1 MGSDKKFVKKSWT
14 NLNSNEFQPNKERK
28 INMKRISVPKILS
41 AIAICFGGLSAVST
55 ANAADCPIKLG
66 GLAPLSAPGSVT
78 GGEAMRDAMLLAE
91 RDINAAGGVLGC
103 DVKVV
108 IADTEGLPEKARAL
122 MEKLITQDNV
132 VAVGGG
138 YHSSVGVA
146 GKDIANDRGIPV
158 VFAETWNDTIT
169 GDKQK
174 YIFRIAPLSSWAS
187 GVIWQFAAQAPGV
200 KKVAIV
206 TENTDYGIP
215 AAAECEKGLG
225 SKGISSTTFGVDIG
239 TQDFSGIVERIK
251 AEKPDYTIVL
261 LTGEAGYNYTQ
272 QAADA
277 GIGPQDMMFH
287 ANQAGLESKSWWENV
302 PDGNLA
308 FMARIGV
315 PETMYNARAL
325 KFAADY
331 KAKTGKTGVESYA
344 LEAYDSIGVLAQAI
358 NEAGSTNGDAI
369 VSALENINHEGTLG
383 NIYFPYGTKKDPGA
397 DGKGDEWW
405 HQWPDPA
412 ITMVQYQKEGESSP
426 GMTIVYPDV
435 YKTGD
440 PIFVD

>member
-1 MGSDKKFVKKSWT
+1 MKT
-14 NLNSNEFQPNKERK
+14 NFLKYCLMAASLS
-28 INMKRISVPKILS
+28 IVPFAS
-41 AIAICFGGLSAVST
+41 AF
-55 ANAADCPIKLG
+55 AADCVHKVG
-66 GLAPLSAPGSVT
+66 GLAPLSAPGSVV

-91 RDINAAGGVLGC
+91 RDVNAAGGVLGC
-103 DVKVV
+103 DLEVV
-108 IADTEGLPEKARAL
+108 ITDTEGLPEKATAM
-122 MEKLITQDNV
+122 MEKLITQDGV

-146 GKDIANDRGIPV
+146 SKDVANARGIPV

-215 AAAECEKGLG
+215 AAKECEVGLG
-225 SKGISSTTFGVDIG
+225 TKGIDSVTFGVDIG
-239 TQDFSGIVERIK
+239 TQDFAGIVERVK
-251 AEKPDYTIVL
+251 AENPDYIIVL
-261 LTGEAGYNYTQ
+261 LTGEAGFNFTQ

-277 GIGPQDMMFH
+277 GTGPQDIMFH
-287 ANQAGLESKSWWENV
+287 ANQAGLESKAYWENV

-315 PETMYNARAL
+315 PETMYSESAL
-325 KFAADY
+325 KFARDY
-331 KAKTGKTGVESYA
+331 KAKTGKSGVESFA
-344 LEAYDSIGVLAQAI
+344 LEAYDSIGILAQAI

-369 VSALENINHEGTLG
+369 VSALENISYDGVLG
-383 NIYFPYGTKKDPGA
+383 RIYFPYGSKKDPSA

-405 HQWPDPA
+405 HQWPDVA
-412 ITMVQYQKEGESSP
+412 ITMVQYQKEGEPSNT
-426 GMTIVYPDV
+426 MTIVYPDA
-435 YKTGD
+435 YKTGEPEYID
-440 PIFVD
+440 

>member
-1 MGSDKKFVKKSWT
+1 MAASLS
-14 NLNSNEFQPNKERK
+14 
-28 INMKRISVPKILS
+28 IVPFAS
-41 AIAICFGGLSAVST
+41 AF
-55 ANAADCPIKLG
+55 AADCVHKVG
-66 GLAPLSAPGSVT
+66 GLAPLSAPGSVV

-91 RDINAAGGVLGC
+91 RDVNAAGGVLGC
-103 DVKVV
+103 DLEVV
-108 IADTEGLPEKARAL
+108 ITDTEGLPEKATAM
-122 MEKLITQDNV
+122 MEKLITQDGV

-146 GKDIANDRGIPV
+146 SKDVANARGIPV

-215 AAAECEKGLG
+215 AAKECEVGLG
-225 SKGISSTTFGVDIG
+225 TKGISSVTFGVDIG
-239 TQDFSGIVERIK
+239 TQDFAGIVERVK
-251 AEKPDYTIVL
+251 AENPDYIIVL
-261 LTGEAGYNYTQ
+261 LTGEAGFNFTQ

-277 GIGPQDMMFH
+277 GTGPQDIMFH
-287 ANQAGLESKSWWENV
+287 ANQAGLESKAYWENV

-315 PETMYNARAL
+315 PETMYSESAL
-325 KFAADY
+325 KFARDY
-331 KAKTGKTGVESYA
+331 KAKTGKSGVESFA
-344 LEAYDSIGVLAQAI
+344 LEAYDSIGILAQAI

-369 VSALENINHEGTLG
+369 VSALENISYDGVLG
-383 NIYFPYGTKKDPGA
+383 RIYFPYGSKKDPSA

-405 HQWPDPA
+405 HQWPDVA
-412 ITMVQYQKEGESSP
+412 ITMVQYQTEGEPSNT
-426 GMTIVYPDV
+426 MTIVYPDA
-435 YKTGD
+435 YKTGEPEYID
-440 PIFVD
+440 

>member
-1 MGSDKKFVKKSWT
+1 MAASLS
-14 NLNSNEFQPNKERK
+14 
-28 INMKRISVPKILS
+28 IVPFAS
-41 AIAICFGGLSAVST
+41 AF
-55 ANAADCPIKLG
+55 AADCVHKVG
-66 GLAPLSAPGSVT
+66 GLAPLSAPGSVV

-91 RDINAAGGVLGC
+91 RDVNAAGGVLGC
-103 DVKVV
+103 DLEVV
-108 IADTEGLPEKARAL
+108 ITDTEGLPEKATAM
-122 MEKLITQDNV
+122 MEKLITQDGV

-146 GKDIANDRGIPV
+146 SKDVANARGIPV

-215 AAAECEKGLG
+215 AAKECEVGLG
-225 SKGISSTTFGVDIG
+225 TKGISSVTFGVDIG
-239 TQDFSGIVERIK
+239 TQDFAGIVERVK
-251 AEKPDYTIVL
+251 AENPDYIIVL
-261 LTGEAGYNYTQ
+261 LTGEAGFNFTQ

-277 GIGPQDMMFH
+277 GTGPQDIMFH
-287 ANQAGLESKSWWENV
+287 ANQAGLESKAYWENV

-315 PETMYNARAL
+315 PETMYSESAL
-325 KFAADY
+325 KFARDY
-331 KAKTGKTGVESYA
+331 KAKTGKSGVESFA
-344 LEAYDSIGVLAQAI
+344 LEAYDSIGILAQAI

-369 VSALENINHEGTLG
+369 VSALENISYDGVLG
-383 NIYFPYGTKKDPGA
+383 RIYFPYGSKKDPSA

-405 HQWPDPA
+405 HQWPDVA
-412 ITMVQYQKEGESSP
+412 ITMVQYQTEGEPSNT
-426 GMTIVYPDV
+426 MTIVYPDA
-435 YKTGD
+435 YKTGE
-440 PIFVD
+440 PEYVD

>member
-1 MGSDKKFVKKSWT
+1 MEKVQKWKAAAGLVTGLAS
-14 NLNSNEFQPNKERK
+14 LLA
-28 INMKRISVPKILS
+28 LS
-41 AIAICFGGLSAVST
+41 GPAL
-55 ANAADCPIKLG
+55 AADCPIKIG

-78 GGEAMRDAMLLAE
+78 GGEAMRVAMMLAE

-103 DVKVV
+103 DIDVV

-122 MEKLITQDNV
+122 MEKLITQDGV

-187 GVIWQFAAQAPGV
+187 GVIWKFAAQAPGV
-200 KKVAIV
+200 KKVVIV

-215 AAAECEKGLG
+215 AAAECEKGLA

-239 TQDFSGIVERIK
+239 TQDFAGIVERVK
-251 AEKPDYTIVL
+251 AENPDYLIVL
-261 LTGEAGYNYTQ
+261 LTGEAGFNYAQ

-277 GIGPQDMMFH
+277 GVGPQDMMFH
-287 ANQAGLESKSWWENV
+287 ANQSGLESKAFWENV
-302 PDGNLA
+302 PDGNLS

-315 PETMYNARAL
+315 PETMYNESAL
-325 KFAADY
+325 KMANDY
-331 KAKTGKTGVESYA
+331 KAQTGKTGVESYA
-344 LEAYDSIGVLAQAI
+344 LEAYDSIGVIAQAI

-369 VSALENINHEGTLG
+369 VEALENISHEGTLG
-383 NIYFPYGTKKDPGA
+383 RIYFPYGTKKDPSE

-412 ITMVQYQKEGESSP
+412 ITMVQYQKEGEASNT
-426 GMTIVYPDV
+426 MTIVYPEV

-440 PIFVD
+440 AIYVTN

>member
-1 MGSDKKFVKKSWT
+1 MKT
-14 NLNSNEFQPNKERK
+14 NFLKYCLMAASLS
-28 INMKRISVPKILS
+28 IVPFAS
-41 AIAICFGGLSAVST
+41 AF
-55 ANAADCPIKLG
+55 AADCVHKVG
-66 GLAPLSAPGSVT
+66 GLAPLSAPGSVV

-91 RDINAAGGVLGC
+91 RDVNAAGGVLGC
-103 DVKVV
+103 DLEVV
-108 IADTEGLPEKARAL
+108 ITDTEGLPEKATAM
-122 MEKLITQDNV
+122 MEKLITQDGV

-146 GKDIANDRGIPV
+146 SKDVANARGIPV

-215 AAAECEKGLG
+215 AAKECEVGLG
-225 SKGISSTTFGVDIG
+225 TKGIDSVTFGVDIG
-239 TQDFSGIVERIK
+239 TQDFAGIVERVK
-251 AEKPDYTIVL
+251 AENPDYIIVL
-261 LTGEAGYNYTQ
+261 LTGEAGFNFTQ

-277 GIGPQDMMFH
+277 GTGPQDIMFH
-287 ANQAGLESKSWWENV
+287 ANQAGLESKAYWENV

-315 PETMYNARAL
+315 PETMYSESAL
-325 KFAADY
+325 KFARDY
-331 KAKTGKTGVESYA
+331 KAKTGKSGVESFA
-344 LEAYDSIGVLAQAI
+344 LEAYDSIGILAQAI

-369 VSALENINHEGTLG
+369 VSALENISYDGVLG
-383 NIYFPYGTKKDPGA
+383 RIYFPYGSKKDPSA

-405 HQWPDPA
+405 HQWPDVA
-412 ITMVQYQKEGESSP
+412 ITMVQYQKEGEPSNT
-426 GMTIVYPDV
+426 MTIVYPDA
-435 YKTGD
+435 YKTGE
-440 PIFVD
+440 PEFVD

>member
-1 MGSDKKFVKKSWT
+1 MEKVQKWKAAAGLVTGLAS
-14 NLNSNEFQPNKERK
+14 LLA
-28 INMKRISVPKILS
+28 LS
-41 AIAICFGGLSAVST
+41 GPALAV
-55 ANAADCPIKLG
+55 DCPIKIG

-78 GGEAMRDAMLLAE
+78 GGEAMRVAMMLAE

-103 DVKVV
+103 DIDVV

-122 MEKLITQDNV
+122 MEKLITQDGV

-187 GVIWQFAAQAPGV
+187 GVIWKFAAQAPGV
-200 KKVAIV
+200 KKVVIV

-215 AAAECEKGLG
+215 AAAECEKGLA

-239 TQDFSGIVERIK
+239 TQDFAGIVERVK
-251 AEKPDYTIVL
+251 AENPDYLIVL
-261 LTGEAGYNYTQ
+261 LTGEAGFNYAQ

-277 GIGPQDMMFH
+277 GVGPQDMMFH
-287 ANQAGLESKSWWENV
+287 ANQSGLESKAFWENV
-302 PDGNLA
+302 PDGNLS

-315 PETMYNARAL
+315 PETMYNESAL
-325 KFAADY
+325 KMANDY
-331 KAKTGKTGVESYA
+331 KAQTGKTGVESYA
-344 LEAYDSIGVLAQAI
+344 LEAYDSIGVIAQAI

-369 VSALENINHEGTLG
+369 VEALENISHEGTLG
-383 NIYFPYGTKKDPGA
+383 RIYFPYGTKKDPSE

-412 ITMVQYQKEGESSP
+412 ITMVQYQKEGEASNT
-426 GMTIVYPDV
+426 MTIVYPEV

-440 PIFVD
+440 AIYVTN

>member
-1 MGSDKKFVKKSWT
+1 MKT
-14 NLNSNEFQPNKERK
+14 NFLKYCL
-28 INMKRISVPKILS
+28 M
-41 AIAICFGGLSAVST
+41 AVSLSVVPFAST
-55 ANAADCPIKLG
+55 FAADCVHKVG

-91 RDINAAGGVLGC
+91 RDVNAAGGVLGC
-103 DVKVV
+103 DLEVV
-108 IADTEGLPEKARAL
+108 ITDTEGLPEKATAM
-122 MEKLITQDNV
+122 MEKLITQDGV

-146 GKDIANDRGIPV
+146 SKDVANARGIPV

-215 AAAECEKGLG
+215 AAKECEVGLG
-225 SKGISSTTFGVDIG
+225 TKGIDSVTFGVDIG
-239 TQDFSGIVERIK
+239 TQDFAGIVERVK
-251 AEKPDYTIVL
+251 AENPDYIIVL
-261 LTGEAGYNYTQ
+261 LTGEAGFNFTQ

-277 GIGPQDMMFH
+277 GTGPQDIMFH
-287 ANQAGLESKSWWENV
+287 ANQAGLESKAWWENV

-315 PETMYNARAL
+315 PETMYSESAL
-325 KFAADY
+325 KFARDY
-331 KAKTGKTGVESYA
+331 KAKTGKSGVESFA
-344 LEAYDSIGVLAQAI
+344 LEAYDSIGILAQAI

-369 VSALENINHEGTLG
+369 VSALENISYDGVLG
-383 NIYFPYGTKKDPGA
+383 RIYFPYGSKKDPSA

-405 HQWPDPA
+405 HQWPDVA
-412 ITMVQYQKEGESSP
+412 ITMVQYQKEGEPSNT
-426 GMTIVYPDV
+426 MTIVYPDA
-435 YKTGD
+435 YKTGE
-440 PIFVD
+440 PEYVD

>member
-1 MGSDKKFVKKSWT
+1 MKT
-14 NLNSNEFQPNKERK
+14 NFLKYCLMAASLS
-28 INMKRISVPKILS
+28 IVPFAS
-41 AIAICFGGLSAVST
+41 AF
-55 ANAADCPIKLG
+55 AADCVHKVG
-66 GLAPLSAPGSVT
+66 GLAPLSAPGSVV

-91 RDINAAGGVLGC
+91 RDVNAAGGVLGC
-103 DVKVV
+103 DLEVV
-108 IADTEGLPEKARAL
+108 ITDTEGLPEKATAM
-122 MEKLITQDNV
+122 MEKLITQDGV

-146 GKDIANDRGIPV
+146 SKDVANARGIPV

-215 AAAECEKGLG
+215 AAKECEVGLG
-225 SKGISSTTFGVDIG
+225 TKGISSVTFGVDIG
-239 TQDFSGIVERIK
+239 TQDFAGIVERVK
-251 AEKPDYTIVL
+251 AENPDYIIVL
-261 LTGEAGYNYTQ
+261 LTGEAGFNFTQ

-277 GIGPQDMMFH
+277 GTGPQDIMFH
-287 ANQAGLESKSWWENV
+287 ANQAGLESKAYWENV

-315 PETMYNARAL
+315 PETMYSESAL
-325 KFAADY
+325 KFARDY
-331 KAKTGKTGVESYA
+331 KAKTGKSGVESFA
-344 LEAYDSIGVLAQAI
+344 LEAYDSIGILAQAI

-369 VSALENINHEGTLG
+369 VSALENISYDGVLG
-383 NIYFPYGTKKDPGA
+383 RIYFPYGSKKDPSA

-405 HQWPDPA
+405 HQWPDVA
-412 ITMVQYQKEGESSP
+412 ITMVQYQTEGEPSNT
-426 GMTIVYPDV
+426 MTIVYPDA
-435 YKTGD
+435 YKTGEPEYID
-440 PIFVD
+440 

>member
-1 MGSDKKFVKKSWT
+1 MKT
-14 NLNSNEFQPNKERK
+14 NFLKYCLMAASLS
-28 INMKRISVPKILS
+28 IVPFAS
-41 AIAICFGGLSAVST
+41 AF
-55 ANAADCPIKLG
+55 AADCVHKVG
-66 GLAPLSAPGSVT
+66 GLAPLSAPGSVV

-91 RDINAAGGVLGC
+91 RDVNAAGGVLGC
-103 DVKVV
+103 DLEVV
-108 IADTEGLPEKARAL
+108 ITDTEGLPEKATAM
-122 MEKLITQDNV
+122 MEKLITQDGV

-146 GKDIANDRGIPV
+146 PKDVANARGIPV

-215 AAAECEKGLG
+215 AAKECEVGLG
-225 SKGISSTTFGVDIG
+225 TKGIDSVTFGVDIG
-239 TQDFSGIVERIK
+239 TQDFAGIVERVK
-251 AEKPDYTIVL
+251 AENPDYIIVL
-261 LTGEAGYNYTQ
+261 LTGEAGFNFTQ

-277 GIGPQDMMFH
+277 GTGPQDIMFH
-287 ANQAGLESKSWWENV
+287 ANQAGLESKAYWENV

-315 PETMYNARAL
+315 PETMYSESAL
-325 KFAADY
+325 KFARDY
-331 KAKTGKTGVESYA
+331 KAKTGKSGVESFA
-344 LEAYDSIGVLAQAI
+344 LEAYDSIGILAQAI

-369 VSALENINHEGTLG
+369 VSALENISYDGVLG
-383 NIYFPYGTKKDPGA
+383 RIYFPYGSKKDPSA

-405 HQWPDPA
+405 HQWPDVA
-412 ITMVQYQKEGESSP
+412 ITMVQYQTEGEPSNT
-426 GMTIVYPDV
+426 MTIVYPDA
-435 YKTGD
+435 YKTGE
-440 PIFVD
+440 PEYVD

>member
-1 MGSDKKFVKKSWT
+1 MAASLS
-14 NLNSNEFQPNKERK
+14 
-28 INMKRISVPKILS
+28 IVPFAS
-41 AIAICFGGLSAVST
+41 AF
-55 ANAADCPIKLG
+55 AADCVHKVG
-66 GLAPLSAPGSVT
+66 GLAPLSAPGSVV

-91 RDINAAGGVLGC
+91 RDVNAAGGVLGC
-103 DVKVV
+103 DLEVV
-108 IADTEGLPEKARAL
+108 ITDTEGLPEKATAM
-122 MEKLITQDNV
+122 MEKLITQDGV

-146 GKDIANDRGIPV
+146 SKDVANARGIPV

-215 AAAECEKGLG
+215 AAKECEVGLG
-225 SKGISSTTFGVDIG
+225 TKGIDSVTFGVDIG
-239 TQDFSGIVERIK
+239 TQDFAGIVERVK
-251 AEKPDYTIVL
+251 AENPDYIIVL
-261 LTGEAGYNYTQ
+261 LTGEAGFNFTQ

-277 GIGPQDMMFH
+277 GTGPQDIMFH
-287 ANQAGLESKSWWENV
+287 ANQAGLESKAYWENV

-315 PETMYNARAL
+315 PETMYSESAL
-325 KFAADY
+325 KFARDY
-331 KAKTGKTGVESYA
+331 KAKTGKSGVESFA
-344 LEAYDSIGVLAQAI
+344 LEAYDSIGILAQAI

-369 VSALENINHEGTLG
+369 VSALENISYDGVLG
-383 NIYFPYGTKKDPGA
+383 RIYFPYGSKKDPSA

-405 HQWPDPA
+405 HQWPDVA
-412 ITMVQYQKEGESSP
+412 ITMVQYQKEGEPSNT
-426 GMTIVYPDV
+426 MTIVYPDA
-435 YKTGD
+435 YKTGE
-440 PIFVD
+440 PEYVD

>member
-1 MGSDKKFVKKSWT
+1 MKT
-14 NLNSNEFQPNKERK
+14 NFLKYCLMAASLS
-28 INMKRISVPKILS
+28 IVPFAS
-41 AIAICFGGLSAVST
+41 AF
-55 ANAADCPIKLG
+55 AADCVHKVG
-66 GLAPLSAPGSVT
+66 GLAPLSAPGSVV

-91 RDINAAGGVLGC
+91 RDVNAAGGVLGC
-103 DVKVV
+103 DLEVV
-108 IADTEGLPEKARAL
+108 ITDTEGLPEKATAM
-122 MEKLITQDNV
+122 MEKLITQDGV

-146 GKDIANDRGIPV
+146 SKDVANARGIPV

-215 AAAECEKGLG
+215 AAKECEVGLG
-225 SKGISSTTFGVDIG
+225 TKGISSVTFGVDIG
-239 TQDFSGIVERIK
+239 TQDFAGIVERVK
-251 AEKPDYTIVL
+251 AENPDYIIVL
-261 LTGEAGYNYTQ
+261 LTGEAGFNFTQ

-277 GIGPQDMMFH
+277 GTGPQDIMFH
-287 ANQAGLESKSWWENV
+287 ANQAGLESKAYWENV

-315 PETMYNARAL
+315 PETMYSESAL
-325 KFAADY
+325 KFARDY
-331 KAKTGKTGVESYA
+331 KAKTGKSGVESFA
-344 LEAYDSIGVLAQAI
+344 LEAYDSIGILAQAI

-369 VSALENINHEGTLG
+369 VSALENISYDGVLG
-383 NIYFPYGTKKDPGA
+383 RIYFPYGSKKDPSA

-405 HQWPDPA
+405 HQWPDVA
-412 ITMVQYQKEGESSP
+412 ITMVQYQTEGEPSNT
-426 GMTIVYPDV
+426 MTIVYPDA
-435 YKTGD
+435 YKTGE
-440 PIFVD
+440 PEYVD

>member
-1 MGSDKKFVKKSWT
+1 MEKVQKWKAAAGLVTGLAS
-14 NLNSNEFQPNKERK
+14 LLA
-28 INMKRISVPKILS
+28 LS
-41 AIAICFGGLSAVST
+41 GPALAVE
-55 ANAADCPIKLG
+55 CPIKIG

-78 GGEAMRDAMLLAE
+78 GGEAMRVAMLLAE

-103 DVKVV
+103 DIDVV

-122 MEKLITQDNV
+122 MEKLITQDGV

-187 GVIWQFAAQAPGV
+187 GVIWKFAAQAPGV
-200 KKVAIV
+200 KKVVIV

-215 AAAECEKGLG
+215 AAAECEKGLA

-239 TQDFSGIVERIK
+239 TQDFAGIVERVK
-251 AEKPDYTIVL
+251 AENPDYLIVL
-261 LTGEAGYNYTQ
+261 LTGEAGFNYAQ

-277 GIGPQDMMFH
+277 GVGPQDMMFH
-287 ANQAGLESKSWWENV
+287 ANQSGLESKAFWENV
-302 PDGNLA
+302 PDGNFS

-315 PETMYNARAL
+315 PETMYNESAL
-325 KFAADY
+325 KMANDY
-331 KAKTGKTGVESYA
+331 KAQTGKTGVESYA
-344 LEAYDSIGVLAQAI
+344 LEAYDSIGVIAQAI

-369 VSALENINHEGTLG
+369 VEALENISHEGTLG
-383 NIYFPYGTKKDPGA
+383 RIYFPYGTKKDPSV

-412 ITMVQYQKEGESSP
+412 ITMVQYQKEGEPSNT
-426 GMTIVYPDV
+426 MTIVYPDV
-435 YKTGD
+435 YKTGEA
-440 PIFVD
+440 IYVGH

>member
-1 MGSDKKFVKKSWT
+1 MEKVQKWKAAAGLVTGLAS
-14 NLNSNEFQPNKERK
+14 LLA
-28 INMKRISVPKILS
+28 LS
-41 AIAICFGGLSAVST
+41 GPAL
-55 ANAADCPIKLG
+55 AADCPIKIG

-78 GGEAMRDAMLLAE
+78 GGEAMRVAMMLAE

-103 DVKVV
+103 DIDVV

-122 MEKLITQDNV
+122 MEKLITQDGV

-187 GVIWQFAAQAPGV
+187 GVIWKFAAQAPGV
-200 KKVAIV
+200 KKVVIV

-215 AAAECEKGLG
+215 AAAECEKGLA

-239 TQDFSGIVERIK
+239 TQDFAGIVERVK
-251 AEKPDYTIVL
+251 AENPDYLIVL
-261 LTGEAGYNYTQ
+261 LTGEAGFNYAQ

-287 ANQAGLESKSWWENV
+287 ANQSGLESKAFWENV
-302 PDGNLA
+302 PDGNLS

-315 PETMYNARAL
+315 PETMYNESAL
-325 KFAADY
+325 KMANDY
-331 KAKTGKTGVESYA
+331 KEQTGKTGVESYA
-344 LEAYDSIGVLAQAI
+344 LEAYDSIGVIAQAI

-369 VSALENINHEGTLG
+369 VEALENISHEGTLG
-383 NIYFPYGTKKDPGA
+383 RIYFPYGTKKDPSE

-412 ITMVQYQKEGESSP
+412 ITMVQYQKEGEASNT
-426 GMTIVYPDV
+426 MTIVYPDV

-440 PIFVD
+440 AIYVGH

>member
-1 MGSDKKFVKKSWT
+1 M
-14 NLNSNEFQPNKERK
+14 Q
-28 INMKRISVPKILS
+28 RISVPKILS
-41 AIAICFGGLSAVST
+41 AIAICFGGLSVVST

-315 PETMYNARAL
+315 PETMYNARAI

-369 VSALENINHEGTLG
+369 VSALENINHEGALG
-383 NIYFPYGTKKDPGA
+383 NIYFPYGTKKDPAA

-440 PIFVD
+440 PIYVD